1 MNEFIEFLLNV
12 AFCYFVFRIIMALLE
27 KYVMFQI
34 MKAVRQELGQN
45 KPVQEEI
52 SDIMTLNVERID
64 EQYFCYD
71 EVTNE
76 FVCQGKNI
84 PELTERFKL
93 RYPGMQAALASD
105 DEATIVA
112 LSKEPEVKGM
122 V

>member
-12 AFCYFVFRIIMALLE
+12 AFCYFVFRVVMALLE

-34 MKAVRQELGQN
+34 MKAVRQELTQN
-45 KPVQEEI
+45 NLAQEEI
-52 SDIMTLNVERID
+52 SNVMTLNVERID

-76 FVCQGKNI
+76 FVCQGKDI

-112 LSKEPEVKGM
+112 LSKEPEVRK
-122 V
+122 VL

>member
-12 AFCYFVFRIIMALLE
+12 AFCYFVFRVIIALLE
-27 KYVMFQI
+27 KYV
-34 MKAVRQELGQN
+34 
-45 KPVQEEI
+45 
-52 SDIMTLNVERID
+52 MTLNVERID